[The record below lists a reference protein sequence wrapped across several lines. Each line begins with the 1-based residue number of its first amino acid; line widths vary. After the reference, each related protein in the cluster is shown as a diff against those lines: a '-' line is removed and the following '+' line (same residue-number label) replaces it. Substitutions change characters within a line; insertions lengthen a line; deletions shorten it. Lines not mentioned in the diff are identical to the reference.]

1 MTKPLSVE
9 QKFTHTAVL
18 QLQLNNT
25 QIDLT
30 QLRCEL
36 LLQKEHFCRREQ
48 HFHFNYQVLCLALMQ
63 SAGLLQYSQQ
73 RLAEATRCGQYDALT
88 QTLTRSIMQDRL
100 SHAIEVANRQH
111 SQFALLFIDLD
122 HFKPINDTYG
132 HAAGDAV
139 LQQLS
144 QRLSSAIRSSDAL
157 SRHGGDEF
165 LLLLA
170 DTASP
175 RAAQRFAG
183 KILQLLKA
191 PYAINGYQLN
201 VSASIGISYFP
212 DDGNTATTLINQAD
226 AAMYH
231 AKQHGGSRVCLAL

>member
-1 MTKPLSVE
+1 
-9 QKFTHTAVL
+9 
-18 QLQLNNT
+18 
-25 QIDLT
+25 
-30 QLRCEL
+30 
-36 LLQKEHFCRREQ
+36 
-48 HFHFNYQVLCLALMQ
+48 
-63 SAGLLQYSQQ
+63 
-73 RLAEATRCGQYDALT
+73 
-88 QTLTRSIMQDRL
+88 MQDRI

-144 QRLSSAIRSSDAL
+144 ERLSSAIRSSDAL

-201 VSASIGISYFP
+201 VSASIGIAYYP
-212 DDGNTATTLINQAD
+212 ADADNVKALIGHAD
-226 AAMYH
+226 AAMYRS
-231 AKQHGGSRVCLAL
+231 KQLSCGPSG